1 MFSLNTSNM
10 SNQVKRLSSLL
21 FLNQCFVYFRK
32 CKKSG
37 SVVFFFST
45 TTRLAHVNMYLDME
59 KNNLCNIQSFVFLS
73 SNMQKAQS
81 WEGNVKILQATL
93 ASRQSI

>member
-1 MFSLNTSNM
+1 
-10 SNQVKRLSSLL
+10 
-21 FLNQCFVYFRK
+21 
-32 CKKSG
+32 
-37 SVVFFFST
+37 
-45 TTRLAHVNMYLDME
+45 MYLDME